1 MKILITGIAG
11 FIGFSLAKTLLDKN
25 HIVYGIDNINNYYDV
40 KLKKKRLFFLK
51 DIYKKKFKFNKI
63 DISNT
68 KNINSYF
75 VGKKFDK
82 VFHLAAQAGVRYSL
96 FHPEKYL
103 DSNLIGF
110 SNIIFNCKKKKIKD
124 FIYASSSSVYG
135 ANKKV
140 PYKESDKV
148 SSPLQYYAAT
158 KISNEAIAESY
169 SRLYKIRCTGLRFFT
184 VYGPW
189 GRPDMALF
197 IFTKNILNGD
207 KIDLFN
213 FGNHI
218 RDFTYVDDIVEP
230 IIRLVKKPPRK
241 INKILQKNDPSESI
255 APFKIYNIGNN
266 DPKKLMEF
274 VKAIEKKIG
283 KKAKINFKP
292 LQKGDV
298 YETYA
303 DTNKLFNLIGYKS
316 KTDIDIGINK
326 FVDWFREYYT

>member
-148 SSPLQYYAAT
+148 SSPLQYMLQQKFQT
-158 KISNEAIAESY
+158 K
-169 SRLYKIRCTGLRFFT
+169 
-184 VYGPW
+184 
-189 GRPDMALF
+189 
-197 IFTKNILNGD
+197 
-207 KIDLFN
+207 
-213 FGNHI
+213 
-218 RDFTYVDDIVEP
+218 
-230 IIRLVKKPPRK
+230 
-241 INKILQKNDPSESI
+241 Q
-255 APFKIYNIGNN
+255 
-266 DPKKLMEF
+266 
-274 VKAIEKKIG
+274 
-283 KKAKINFKP
+283 
-292 LQKGDV
+292 
-298 YETYA
+298 
-303 DTNKLFNLIGYKS
+303 
-316 KTDIDIGINK
+316 
-326 FVDWFREYYT
+326 

>member
-1 MKILITGIAG
+1 MKILITGVAG
-11 FIGFSLAKTLLDKN
+11 FIGFSLAKNLLDKN
-25 HIVYGIDNINNYYDV
+25 HIVYGIDNINKYYDV

-51 DIYKKKFKFNKI
+51 KTYKKKFKFDKI

-96 FHPEKYL
+96 LCPEKYL
-103 DSNLIGF
+103 HSNLIGF
-110 SNIIFNCKKKKIKD
+110 SNIIFNCKKIKIKD

-135 ANKKV
+135 ALKKV

-197 IFTKNILNGD
+197 KFVKNI
-207 KIDLFN
+207 FN
-213 FGNHI
+213 NKSINIYNKGHHY
-218 RDFTYVDDIVEP
+218 RDFTYIDDVIY
-230 IIRLVKKPPRK
+230 LTLK
-241 INKILQKNDPSESI
+241 ISESKKFFNKESYHRI
-255 APFKIYNIGNN
+255 LNIGTGN
-266 DPKKLMEF
+266 PEPLKKYLNI
-274 VKAIEKKIG
+274 IENKIG
-283 KKAKINFKP
+283 KKAKVKYLKI
-292 LQKGDV
+292 QKGDMV
-298 YETYA
+298 KTYA
-303 DTNKLFNLIGYKS
+303 CVNKLKQIVNIKNR
-316 KTDIDIGINK
+316 I
-326 FVDWFREYYT
+326 R

>member
-197 IFTKNILNGD
+197 KFVKNI
-207 KIDLFN
+207 FN
-213 FGNHI
+213 NKSINIYNKGYHY
-218 RDFTYVDDIVEP
+218 RDFTYIDDVIY
-230 IIRLVKKPPRK
+230 LTLK
-241 INKILQKNDPSESI
+241 ISESKKFFNKENYHRI
-255 APFKIYNIGNN
+255 LNIGTGN
-266 DPKKLMEF
+266 PEPLKKYLNI
-274 VKAIEKKIG
+274 IENKVG
-283 KKAKINFKP
+283 KKAKVKYLKI
-292 LQKGDV
+292 QKGDMV
-298 YETYA
+298 KTYA
-303 DTNKLFNLIGYKS
+303 CVKKLKKIVNIKNRINLEKGISNFVEWYKDYH
-316 KTDIDIGINK
+316 KLK
-326 FVDWFREYYT
+326 HR

>member
-197 IFTKNILNGD
+197 KFVKNI
-207 KIDLFN
+207 FN
-213 FGNHI
+213 NKSINIYNRGYHY
-218 RDFTYVDDIVEP
+218 RDFTYIDDVIYLT
-230 IIRLVKKPPRK
+230 IK
-241 INKILQKNDPSESI
+241 ISESKKFFNKKNYHRI
-255 APFKIYNIGNN
+255 LNIGTGN
-266 DPKKLMEF
+266 PEPLKKYLNI
-274 VKAIEKKIG
+274 IENKIG
-283 KKAKINFKP
+283 KRAKVKNLEI
-292 LQKGDV
+292 QKGDMV
-298 YETYA
+298 KTYA
-303 DTNKLFNLIGYKS
+303 CVKKLKKIVNIKNRINLEKGISNFVEWYKDYH
-316 KTDIDIGINK
+316 KLK
-326 FVDWFREYYT
+326 HQ

>member
-1 MKILITGIAG
+1 MKILITGVAG

-25 HIVYGIDNINNYYDV
+25 HIVYGIDNISNYYDV

-51 DIYKKKFKFNKI
+51 NTYKKKFKFNKI

-68 KNINSYF
+68 KNINRYF

-96 FHPEKYL
+96 LRPEKYL

-110 SNIIFNCKKKKIKD
+110 SNIIFNCKKNKIKD

-135 ANKKV
+135 AIKKV

-197 IFTKNILNGD
+197 KFVKNI
-207 KIDLFN
+207 FN
-213 FGNHI
+213 NKSINIYNKGYHY
-218 RDFTYVDDIVEP
+218 RDFTYIDDVIY
-230 IIRLVKKPPRK
+230 LTLK
-241 INKILQKNDPSESI
+241 ISESKKFFNKENYHRI
-255 APFKIYNIGNN
+255 LNIGTGN
-266 DPKKLMEF
+266 PEPLKKYLNI
-274 VKAIEKKIG
+274 IENKIG
-283 KKAKINFKP
+283 KKAKVKYLKI
-292 LQKGDV
+292 QKGDMV
-298 YETYA
+298 KTYA
-303 DTNKLFNLIGYKS
+303 CVKKLKKIVNIKNRINLEKGISNFVEWYKDYH
-316 KTDIDIGINK
+316 KLK
-326 FVDWFREYYT
+326 HR

>member
-124 FIYASSSSVYG
+124 FIYDSSSSVYG

-197 IFTKNILNGD
+197 KFVKNI
-207 KIDLFN
+207 FN
-213 FGNHI
+213 NKSINIYNRGYHY
-218 RDFTYVDDIVEP
+218 RDFTYIDDVIYLT
-230 IIRLVKKPPRK
+230 IKISKSKKFF
-241 INKILQKNDPSESI
+241 NKKNYHRIL
-255 APFKIYNIGNN
+255 NIGTGN
-266 DPKKLMEF
+266 PEPLKKYLNI
-274 VKAIEKKIG
+274 IENKIG
-283 KKAKINFKP
+283 KRAKVKNLEI
-292 LQKGDV
+292 QKGDMV
-298 YETYA
+298 KTYA
-303 DTNKLFNLIGYKS
+303 CVKKLKKIVNIKNRINLEKGISNFVEWYKDYH
-316 KTDIDIGINK
+316 KLK
-326 FVDWFREYYT
+326 HQ

>member
-158 KISNEAIAESY
+158 KISNETIAESY

-197 IFTKNILNGD
+197 KFVKNI
-207 KIDLFN
+207 FN
-213 FGNHI
+213 NKSINIYNKGYHY
-218 RDFTYVDDIVEP
+218 RDFTYIDDVIY
-230 IIRLVKKPPRK
+230 LTLK
-241 INKILQKNDPSESI
+241 ISESKKFFNKENYHRI
-255 APFKIYNIGNN
+255 LNIGTGN
-266 DPKKLMEF
+266 PEPLKKYLNI
-274 VKAIEKKIG
+274 IENKVG
-283 KKAKINFKP
+283 KKAKVKYLKI
-292 LQKGDV
+292 QKGDMV
-298 YETYA
+298 KTYA
-303 DTNKLFNLIGYKS
+303 CVKKLKKIVNIKNRINLEKGISNFVEWYKDYH
-316 KTDIDIGINK
+316 KLK
-326 FVDWFREYYT
+326 HR

>member
-197 IFTKNILNGD
+197 KFVKNI
-207 KIDLFN
+207 FN
-213 FGNHI
+213 NKSINIYNRGYHY
-218 RDFTYVDDIVEP
+218 RDFTYIDDVIYLT
-230 IIRLVKKPPRK
+230 IKISKSKKFF
-241 INKILQKNDPSESI
+241 NKKNYHRIL
-255 APFKIYNIGNN
+255 NIGTGN
-266 DPKKLMEF
+266 PEPLKKYLNI
-274 VKAIEKKIG
+274 IENKIG
-283 KKAKINFKP
+283 KRAKVKNLEI
-292 LQKGDV
+292 QKGDMV
-298 YETYA
+298 KTYA
-303 DTNKLFNLIGYKS
+303 CVKKLKKIVNIKNRINLEKGISNFVEWYKDYH
-316 KTDIDIGINK
+316 KLK
-326 FVDWFREYYT
+326 HQ

>member
-110 SNIIFNCKKKKIKD
+110 SNIIFNCKKKKIKH
-124 FIYASSSSVYG
+124 FIYASLSSVYG
-135 ANKKV
+135 TNKKV

-197 IFTKNILNGD
+197 KFVKNI
-207 KIDLFN
+207 FN
-213 FGNHI
+213 NKSINIYNKGYHY
-218 RDFTYVDDIVEP
+218 RDFTYIDDVIY
-230 IIRLVKKPPRK
+230 LTLK
-241 INKILQKNDPSESI
+241 ISESKKFFNKENYHRI
-255 APFKIYNIGNN
+255 LNIGTGN
-266 DPKKLMEF
+266 PEPLKKYLNI
-274 VKAIEKKIG
+274 IENKVG
-283 KKAKINFKP
+283 KKAKVKYLKI
-292 LQKGDV
+292 QKGDMV
-298 YETYA
+298 KTYA
-303 DTNKLFNLIGYKS
+303 CVKKLKKIVNIKNRINLEKGISNFVEWYKDYH
-316 KTDIDIGINK
+316 KLK
-326 FVDWFREYYT
+326 HR

>member
-51 DIYKKKFKFNKI
+51 NIYKKKFKFNKI

-197 IFTKNILNGD
+197 KFVKNI
-207 KIDLFN
+207 FN
-213 FGNHI
+213 NKSINIYNKGYHY
-218 RDFTYVDDIVEP
+218 RDFTYIDDVIY
-230 IIRLVKKPPRK
+230 LTLK
-241 INKILQKNDPSESI
+241 ISESKKFFNKENYHRI
-255 APFKIYNIGNN
+255 LNIGTGN
-266 DPKKLMEF
+266 PEPLKKYLNI
-274 VKAIEKKIG
+274 IENKVG
-283 KKAKINFKP
+283 KKAKVKYLKI
-292 LQKGDV
+292 QKGDMV
-298 YETYA
+298 KTYA
-303 DTNKLFNLIGYKS
+303 CVKKLKKIVNIKNRINLEKGISNFVEWYKDYH
-316 KTDIDIGINK
+316 KLK
-326 FVDWFREYYT
+326 HR

>member
-1 MKILITGIAG
+1 MKILITGVAG
-11 FIGFSLAKTLLDKN
+11 FVGFSLAKTLLDKN

-51 DIYKKKFKFNKI
+51 NTYKKKFKFNKI

-96 FHPEKYL
+96 LRPEKYL

-110 SNIIFNCKKKKIKD
+110 SNIIFNCKKNKIKD

-135 ANKKV
+135 AIKKV

-197 IFTKNILNGD
+197 KFVKNI
-207 KIDLFN
+207 FN
-213 FGNHI
+213 NKSINIYNKGYHY
-218 RDFTYVDDIVEP
+218 RDFTYIDDVIY
-230 IIRLVKKPPRK
+230 LTLK
-241 INKILQKNDPSESI
+241 ISESKKFFNKENYHRI
-255 APFKIYNIGNN
+255 LNIGTGN
-266 DPKKLMEF
+266 PEPLKKYLNI
-274 VKAIEKKIG
+274 IENKIG
-283 KKAKINFKP
+283 KKAKVKYLKI
-292 LQKGDV
+292 QKGDMV
-298 YETYA
+298 KTYA
-303 DTNKLFNLIGYKS
+303 CVKKLKKIVNIKNRINLEKGISNFVEWYKDYH
-316 KTDIDIGINK
+316 KLK
-326 FVDWFREYYT
+326 HR